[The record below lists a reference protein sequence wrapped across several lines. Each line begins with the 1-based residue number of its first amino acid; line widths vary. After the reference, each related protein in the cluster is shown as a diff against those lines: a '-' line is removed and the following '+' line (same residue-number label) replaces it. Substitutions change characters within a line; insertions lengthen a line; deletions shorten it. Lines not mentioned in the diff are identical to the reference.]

1 MILADMGAEVI
12 KIERPK
18 VGDPRRHFPPFA
30 ENNRGEKIGGGFMCF
45 NRSKKSLTLNTKA
58 LDGLHILKELIKIS
72 DVLLENFRRY
82 LTTHGFGTKS
92 CKN

>member
-1 MILADMGAEVI
+1 MADTTRRPLDGIRVLAMEQFISGPSCSMILADMGAEVI

-45 NRSKKSLTLNTKA
+45 NRSKKSLTEYNPGRAAHFTR
-58 LDGLHILKELIKIS
+58 
-72 DVLLENFRRY
+72 VY
-82 LTTHGFGTKS
+82 
-92 CKN
+92 